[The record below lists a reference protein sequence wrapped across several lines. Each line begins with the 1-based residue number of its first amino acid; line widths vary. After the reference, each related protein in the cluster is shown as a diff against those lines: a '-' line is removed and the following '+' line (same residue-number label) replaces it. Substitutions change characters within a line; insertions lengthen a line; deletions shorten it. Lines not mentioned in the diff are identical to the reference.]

1 MKLWIKRT
9 LIGVAAGAVLVTGLA
24 DAFGSHWRDGHG
36 RMSDERVAQMRVKAV
51 DKISDKLN
59 LDQAQKQKLAVLAD
73 EVLTQRKAFMS
84 GSADPRSE
92 LQAVFAG
99 EKFDRTR
106 ALGLLEQ
113 KTAVVQ
119 SAGPKLIAA
128 MGDFYDSLNAEQ
140 QKQVR
145 ERMSKHNGGRNRD

>member
-1 MKLWIKRT
+1 
-9 LIGVAAGAVLVTGLA
+9 
-24 DAFGSHWRDGHG
+24 
-36 RMSDERVAQMRVKAV
+36 MSDERVAQMRVKAV